1 MAAEDKSPEATPPVE
16 MSRFSELDELQREI
30 AQRIKDN
37 QRFLEGFLSDDYDDD
52 ADEDED
58 EGADFEEL

>member
-1 MAAEDKSPEATPPVE
+1 MKVEDKHPEETPPE
-16 MSRFSELDELQREI
+16 GNSRFSELDELQREI

-37 QRFLEGFLSDDYDDD
+37 QRFLEGFLADDYEDD

-58 EGADFEEL
+58 EDHDFEEL

>member
-1 MAAEDKSPEATPPVE
+1 VAAEDKCPESTPPAGS
-16 MSRFSELDELQREI
+16 SRFSELDELQREI

-52 ADEDED
+52 EEEAGDES
-58 EGADFEEL
+58 ADFEEL

>member
-1 MAAEDKSPEATPPVE
+1 VTAEDNSPEATPPLE
-16 MSRFSELDELQREI
+16 KSRFSELDELQREI

-52 ADEDED
+52 EDEAGD
-58 EGADFEEL
+58 DVTDFEEL